1 MKLSM
6 KTTLYYIL
14 LLLFFY
20 VGVVIIQLYTI
31 RDDFLKSLIQEN
43 HRTALILSEALKT
56 GSGETLRKSIRFM
69 IDTLFESGEYGVL
82 EVKDF
87 KSGKTIYSRAVKLKC
102 SELPRWFLSALSVSV
117 PVSKELI
124 ERADGRFIEIS
135 VKKCACSV
143 FQAFYSVFLQSS
155 LLFALFALF
164 GSILFITAVRRG
176 LRSLADI
183 DHQAEEIQKNR
194 FVVNTDPPSSPEFE
208 KVITTMN
215 SLSRRVKDLYEKST
229 ETLREYHDILYLDN
243 VTALYNRRYFMKM
256 LKESLAGSKGTS
268 FGSIAMI
275 RLSGLDEANSRF
287 GRTKVDDFLFEL
299 AKRFKNLEEM
309 LDNPIVARLNG
320 SEFALLVPETD
331 RYRTEAIGRELIR
344 LFREVCSDFDMCD
357 ILKISIGVCEYDAAM
372 SSTDLLGCANAA
384 LAKAALSPESD
395 IVTADYQRKDLAIF
409 NGRHTWR
416 DLFLEA
422 IKKERLVPL
431 FDPVEDI
438 VEKKEVFKCVTFDL
452 KTPQGSLSFDDYI
465 PLLIEMKMVD
475 KYFKYIQEYL
485 IKSRIEA
492 AGLGF
497 EISIEPLKESETL
510 MRFERAL
517 SQLAKRL
524 NMPLFV
530 EISEV
535 EIYTLKP
542 IVLENISETLRRS
555 NIRLAIR
562 RFDGSRG
569 DYNHLRFAAPAYVR
583 MDEHEFMEMYEISK
597 NSLISMLI
605 TLDIK
610 LILENVRANR
620 IEELKKYGVR
630 YIVL

>member
-1 MKLSM
+1 MKLSV
-6 KTTLYYIL
+6 KTTLYYVL

-20 VGVVIIQLYTI
+20 VGIVMIQLYAI
-31 RDDFLKSLIQEN
+31 RDDFLKSLMQEN
-43 HRTALILSEALKT
+43 HRTALILSEALKN
-56 GSGETLRKSIRFM
+56 GSDKASGRSIRFM
-69 IDTLFESGEYGVL
+69 IDTLFESGEYGL
-82 EVKDF
+82 LKVKDF

-102 SELPRWFLSALSVSV
+102 SALPRWFLSALAVSV

-124 ERADGRFIEIS
+124 ETADGRFIEIS

-143 FQAFYSVFLQSS
+143 FQAFYTVLLWSS
-155 LLFALFALF
+155 LLFAFFTLL
-164 GSILFITAVRRG
+164 GLILLVTTVRRA

-194 FVVNTDPPSSPEFE
+194 FVVNTQPPSSPEFE

-215 SLSRRVKDLYEKST
+215 SLSRRVKDLYEKSS

-243 VTALYNRRYFMKM
+243 VTGLYNRRYFMKT
-256 LKESLAGSKGTS
+256 LKEFLAGGKGAS
-268 FGSIAMI
+268 YGSMAMI
-275 RLSGLDEANSRF
+275 RLSGLVEANSRI
-287 GRTKVDDFLFEL
+287 GRAKVDDFLFEL
-299 AKRFKNLEEM
+299 AKRSKNLEEM
-309 LDNPIVARLNG
+309 ADNLVAARLNG
-320 SEFALLVPETD
+320 SEFALLVPEMD

-344 LFREVCSDFDMCD
+344 LFREVCSDFDLCE

-372 SSTDLLGCANAA
+372 SPTDLLGCANAA
-384 LAKAALSPESD
+384 LAKAALGPESS

-422 IKKERLVPL
+422 IEKERLVPI

-438 VEKKEVFKCVTFDL
+438 VEKREVFKCVTFDL
-452 KTPQGSLSFDDYI
+452 KTPQGSLTYDDYL
-465 PLLIEMKMVD
+465 PLLIELKMVD
-475 KYFKYIQEYL
+475 KYFKYIREYL
-485 IKSRIEA
+485 SKHRIEA
-492 AGLGF
+492 DGLGF
-497 EISIEPLKESETL
+497 EISIEPLQDSETL
-510 MRFERAL
+510 VRFERAL
-517 SQLAKRL
+517 VQLAKRL

-530 EISEV
+530 EVSEV

-542 IVLENISETLRRS
+542 IVLEKISETLRRS

-583 MDEHEFMEMYEISK
+583 MDEHDFMEMYEISK

-610 LILENVRANR
+610 LVLENVRANR

-630 YIVL
+630 YILL